1 MLSKKETLADKVIP
15 NKAVQAGIVAALGV
29 LGPPGTA
36 KGFIDYA
43 EDVEEY
49 QGKIQDRIDKRMNT
63 INDLIAERI
72 KQRGKAKTYTAD
84 VSMLLTRLGN
94 DEGSAYLRQAIKND
108 PSVAPDLVKTIAEK
122 EKNSGVSM
130 TSKDIVEAFTVLS
143 TKSPSLLKSYVKEE
157 DVLNTLGGGA
167 ILDDTTFRQ
176 AVKDLS
182 ITEATTPGMSIIQ
195 TMPSG
200 QGDPTRYKQ
209 QLDIV
214 NARFVEKT
222 KQDQIK
228 EGITATEREELGKLL
243 GIYSEFNVIPPELKN
258 KYGVKIIKEI
268 LDDNEPIFNNVLQT
282 NKEIARILDGQVP
295 SVEVK
300 LLLNNKDNPQVIT
313 EFDSVYGKGA
323 AEYFIRNRSR

>member
-1 MLSKKETLADKVIP
+1 
-15 NKAVQAGIVAALGV
+15 
-29 LGPPGTA
+29 
-36 KGFIDYA
+36 
-43 EDVEEY
+43 
-49 QGKIQDRIDKRMNT
+49 MNT

-228 EGITATEREELGKLL
+228 KGTTEEERGKLQGLL

>member
-108 PSVAPDLVKTIAEK
+108 PSVAPDLVKTIAER
-122 EKNSGVSM
+122 EKNSNFPM
-130 TSKDIVEAFTVLS
+130 TSKDIVEAFNVLS
-143 TKSPSLLKSYVKEE
+143 TQSSQLIEGYKNNE
-157 DVLNTLGGGA
+157 DVLNTLADGA
-167 ILDDTTFRQ
+167 ILDDTIFRQ

-209 QLDIV
+209 QLEIV
-214 NARFVEKT
+214 TNRFVERT
-222 KQDQIK
+222 KQDIFEK
-228 EGITATEREELGKLL
+228 GEGSGEATELMVHLGKVDTF
-243 GIYSEFNVIPPELKN
+243 GVIPPELKN

-268 LDDNEPIFNNVLQT
+268 LDDNEPIFNNVLRT
-282 NKEIARILDGQVP
+282 NKEIARILDGQVL
-295 SVEVK
+295 SQDLGI
-300 LLLNNKDNPQVIT
+300 LLSNKDNLQIT
-313 EFDSVYGKGA
+313 TAFDEVYGKGA